1 MRIRSISA
9 YTYNAKY
16 RYGEYS
22 MSHGR
27 VTVGHPALVVRVRT
41 DTDLEG
47 WGETS
52 PHGGT
57 YLPAFFAGELEA
69 AGLLA
74 RPLIGLDPRSLTTVN
89 ATMDQTLLAGQA
101 AKSAIDW
108 ACWDVFGRSVEL
120 PIHALLGGAL
130 VWALPAFS
138 VVGIGTPEE
147 AARDALAEYRK
158 GIARLQVK
166 VGNDPRVDARR
177 LLGRTRGAPRRGRN
191 LGRRQRRLEPR
202 RCTHL
207 L

>member
-1 MRIRSISA
+1 
-9 YTYNAKY
+9 
-16 RYGEYS
+16 

-57 YLPAFFAGELEA
+57 YLPEFFAGELEA
-69 AGLLA
+69 ARLLA

-108 ACWDVFGRSVEL
+108 ACWTFSAGRSSCRSTRSSV
-120 PIHALLGGAL
+120 GRWCGAP
-130 VWALPAFS
+130 PAFS

-158 GIARLQVK
+158 GIARLQIK

-191 LGRRQRRLEPR
+191 LGQTP
-202 RCTHL
+202 TAAGTSAMH
-207 L
+207 